1 MLTQISGDRV
11 PLLLHRYAKL
21 PDDKLDKIEDIADDA
36 LKGVVSSSALPL
48 LTGLGVGFG
57 VAGFSGIPIVGMAAG
72 AYFLYSAVDSAL
84 QKGKQAEYIKDVG
97 LIAHALKEP
106 DLVRYAEIV
115 GVDAVVDEILQA
127 YSDGQAITPAA
138 RKLCQAMGKSPKRRS
153 IATFLEEIKALQDSP
168 HESAALTTAL
178 TAATIAPTIAGGT
191 CKIHTAVDDLVNP
204 VRSSYIAAPPRT
216 GKGILI
222 ALAMKEFKRLYPD
235 GTLYSYTPK
244 QDPKEHWYWES
255 SDQHFNPDLDQNPTR
270 AAQSLYAMIRHWQ
283 SLPSSPDAP
292 ILFVCDELSA
302 TMARLKPVKMSE
314 VDDSLFTDDNR
325 PFSVWLL
332 DFLIHEASMRQSVDR
347 FVWVMTPLATVSE
360 SGVSASALKS
370 LRNYTLAS
378 QQNLKFA
385 DGGNA
390 SFAAPKITADHP
402 LFNRYK
408 TIAYSHDSQSWLP
421 IPTMQADVIDRLS
434 QSTPKLRMWGD
445 MPAPELV
452 WDEAHPAAVFAAGFG
467 QAFMDVEMEQSEPID
482 YEKRTQLWAWQKLA
496 RFPEG
501 LSRKKLWND
510 APKSITRE
518 VDRFTFDRYLDSA
531 IESGFIFGGEGEP
544 LTQNPD
550 LSPE

>member
-11 PLLLHRYAKL
+11 PLLLHRYSKL
-21 PDDKLDKIEDIADDA
+21 SDDKLDKIEDIADDA

-57 VAGFSGIPIVGMAAG
+57 VAGFSGLPIVGMAAG
-72 AYFLYSAVDSAL
+72 AYFVYNAVDSAI

-97 LIAHALKEP
+97 LIAHALKESE
-106 DLVRYAEIV
+106 LVRYAEIV

-138 RKLCQAMGKSPKRRS
+138 RKLCQAMGKNPKRRS
-153 IATFLEEIKALQDSP
+153 IATFLEEIQQIQTAPDGNP
-168 HESAALTTAL
+168 VTTTAL
-178 TAATIAPTIAGGT
+178 PPTIAGGT
-191 CKIHTAVDDLVNP
+191 CKIPTAVDDMVNP

-325 PFSVWLL
+325 PFSTWLL

-402 LFNRYK
+402 LFNRYR

-452 WDEAHPAAVFAAGFG
+452 WDEAHPAAVFAAAYG
-467 QAFMDVEMEQSEPID
+467 QAFMDVEMEEPEPID
-482 YEKRTQLWAWQKLA
+482 IEKRTHQWVWQKLG
-496 RFPEG
+496 RYPNG
-501 LSRKKLWND
+501 LTRKKLWDD

-518 VDRFTFDRYLDSA
+518 VDRFTFKTYLDSA
-531 IESGFIFGGEGEP
+531 INAGFIFGDEDGP
-544 LTQNPD
+544 LIQNPD
-550 LSPE
+550 SSPE

>member
-11 PLLLHRYAKL
+11 PLLLHRYSKL
-21 PDDKLDKIEDIADDA
+21 SDDKLDKIEDIADDA

-57 VAGFSGIPIVGMAAG
+57 VAGFSGIPIVGFAAAG
-72 AYFLYSAVDSAL
+72 YFLYSAVDSAL

-106 DLVRYAEIV
+106 ELVRYAEIV
-115 GVDAVVDEILQA
+115 GLDAAIAEILQA
-127 YSDGQAITPAA
+127 YQDGQTITPAA
-138 RKLCQAMGKSPKRRS
+138 RKFCQAMGKTPKRRS
-153 IATFLEEIKALQDSP
+153 IATFLEEIQKLQKLPQDSP
-168 HESAALTTAL
+168 AALP
-178 TAATIAPTIAGGT
+178 PTIAGGT

-204 VRSSYIAAPPRT
+204 VRSSYVAAPPRT

-222 ALAMKEFKRLYPD
+222 ALAMQEFKRLYPN
-235 GTLYSYTPK
+235 GVLYSYTPK
-244 QDPKEHWYWES
+244 QDQKEHWYWES
-255 SDQHFNPDLDQNPTR
+255 SDQNFNPDLDDNPTR

-292 ILFVCDELSA
+292 ILFVVDELSA
-302 TMARLKPVKMSE
+302 TLGRLKPVKMSD
-314 VDDSLFTDDNR
+314 VDDTLFTDDNR

-390 SFAAPKITADHP
+390 TFAAPKITADHP

-452 WDEAHPAAVFAAGFG
+452 WDEAPPAAVFAAAYG
-467 QAFMDVEMEQSEPID
+467 QAFMDVEMEEPEPID
-482 YEKRTQLWAWQKLA
+482 VEKKTHLWIWQKLA
-496 RFPEG
+496 RYPEG
-501 LSRKKLWND
+501 LSRRKLWND

-518 VDRFTFDRYLDSA
+518 IDRFTFDRYLDSA
-531 IESGFIFGGEGEP
+531 IDSGFIFGGDGDC

-550 LSPE
+550 NSPE

>member
-97 LIAHALKEP
+97 LIAHALKES
-106 DLVRYAEIV
+106 DLVRYCEIV
-115 GVDAVVDEILQA
+115 GVDAVVNEILQA
-127 YSDGQAITPAA
+127 YQDGQAITPAA
-138 RKLCQAMGKSPKRRS
+138 RKLCQAMGRSPKRRT
-153 IATFLEEIKALQDSP
+153 IATFLEELQQLQTSP
-168 HESAALTTAL
+168 DGNPVTTTAL
-178 TAATIAPTIAGGT
+178 PPTIAGGT

-222 ALAMKEFKRLYPD
+222 AQAMREFKHRYPA
-235 GTLYSYTPK
+235 GILYSYTPK

-347 FVWVMTPLATVSE
+347 FVWVMTPLATVGE
-360 SGVSASALKS
+360 SGASAL
-370 LRNYTLAS
+370 L
-378 QQNLKFA
+378 
-385 DGGNA
+385 
-390 SFAAPKITADHP
+390 
-402 LFNRYK
+402 
-408 TIAYSHDSQSWLP
+408 
-421 IPTMQADVIDRLS
+421 
-434 QSTPKLRMWGD
+434 
-445 MPAPELV
+445 
-452 WDEAHPAAVFAAGFG
+452 
-467 QAFMDVEMEQSEPID
+467 
-482 YEKRTQLWAWQKLA
+482 
-496 RFPEG
+496 
-501 LSRKKLWND
+501 
-510 APKSITRE
+510 
-518 VDRFTFDRYLDSA
+518 
-531 IESGFIFGGEGEP
+531 
-544 LTQNPD
+544 
-550 LSPE
+550 